1 MNEEETRE
9 ILDNNENSN
18 GVDNE
23 IEQEK
28 INHYEASFEQ
38 IMKEH
43 LEQELELYEE
53 N

>member
-28 INHYEASFEQ
+28 INHYEASFKQ
-38 IMKEH
+38 IMKEN